1 MPVPAGYSH
10 LELRDE
16 TVPETDLW
24 GTAGD
29 DTLEG
34 IYFGMLREAMDGKD
48 EAQQRVI
55 RLAAQI
61 SRQILDGQEVKL
73 P

>member
-1 MPVPAGYSH
+1 M
-10 LELRDE
+10 
-16 TVPETDLW
+16 PETDLW
-24 GTAGD
+24 GNAGE

-34 IYFGMLREAMDGKD
+34 IYFGMLRDAMQAGD
-48 EAQQRVI
+48 EAQQRRI
-55 RLAAQI
+55 RLAAEI